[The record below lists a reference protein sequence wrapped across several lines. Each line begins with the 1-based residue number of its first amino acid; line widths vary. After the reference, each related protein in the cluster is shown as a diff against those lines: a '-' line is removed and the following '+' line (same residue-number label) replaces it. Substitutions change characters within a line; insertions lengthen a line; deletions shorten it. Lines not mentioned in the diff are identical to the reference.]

1 MEFTKVGDWFGEDGD
16 TVEITDPYSGYI
28 AQLKS
33 VESGEFF
40 LSWHQENWICKN
52 PKSNSHV
59 GSLKLQ
65 TDWVKTR
72 EEAITEGILL
82 LTRFLI
88 EGLEQL
94 GADDQMSLVDL
105 KQEY

>member
-1 MEFTKVGDWFGEDGD
+1 MEFIKVADFFGEYGD
-16 TVEITDPYSGYI
+16 TVEITNPYSGYI
-28 AQLKS
+28 GQLKS
-33 VESGEFF
+33 IDSGESF
-40 LSWHQENWICKN
+40 LSWHQENWICES

-72 EEAITEGILL
+72 EEAIAEGVLL